1 MVGYTLTGRHLKLEK
16 QMTADQLKVL
26 RELRS
31 EGYAVCVFM
40 PEEMPDSR
48 PRDVEDA
55 MCEGGWRQINFDTP
69 DGQPISA

>member
-1 MVGYTLTGRHLKLEK
+1 
-16 QMTADQLKVL
+16 MTADQIKVL

-40 PEEMPDSR
+40 PHEMPNSD
-48 PRDVEDA
+48 PRDVESA

>member
-1 MVGYTLTGRHLKLEK
+1 
-16 QMTADQLKVL
+16 MTPSQLAAI

-31 EGYAVCVFM
+31 EGYAVCIFT
-40 PEEMPDSR
+40 PGEMPDS
-48 PRDVEDA
+48 PQRDVEDA